1 LRHSWRENA
10 QINVPW
16 LVRIKPGA
24 LERLGLY
31 LARPCLRRIALL
43 HSDGLLQ
50 SILDVALQSLRD
62 HGIAP
67 ALIHEVKE
75 ASVEEA
81 VRLLA
86 SVPSSCQALVGL
98 GGGKALDVA
107 KYTASLAGL
116 PYFAVPTSL
125 SNDGFCS
132 PQASL
137 TLKGKRRSLPSGLP
151 DAVIVDL
158 AVCERAPLTLWH
170 SGVGD
175 LSSKFT
181 AVVDWKLAF
190 HRRGVPV
197 NDLAALISDASVFQF
212 MANPVSDEQGIQLLA
227 TALMLN
233 GVAMEIAGSSRP
245 ASGSEHLISHA
256 LDMTGARL
264 RLHGIQT
271 GTAAYLVSSLQ
282 GGNHHQRIGELFAR
296 TGFWDSVR
304 KQPFSREEWRI
315 AVEQAPSIKEDFYT
329 ILSER
334 EAWPEFARMIA
345 QDAALIECFE

>member
-1 LRHSWRENA
+1 VKNA
-10 QINVPW
+10 QISVPW

-24 LERLGLY
+24 LQRLGLY
-31 LARPCLRRIALL
+31 LARSSLTPVALF
-43 HSDGLLQ
+43 HSEGMLQ
-50 SILDVALQSLRD
+50 SILDMVRQSLRD
-62 HGIAP
+62 HGIAL
-67 ALIHEVKE
+67 ALFHEVKE

-81 VRLLA
+81 VRLLGA
-86 SVPSSCQALVGL
+86 VPSLCKALIGV

-116 PYFAVPTSL
+116 PYFAAPTSL

-137 TLKGKRRSLPSGLP
+137 TLEGKRRSLPTGLP
-151 DAVIVDL
+151 EAVVVDL
-158 AVCERAPLTLWH
+158 AVCQGAPLALWH

-181 AVVDWKLAF
+181 AVSDWKLAF

-212 MANPVSDEQGIQLLA
+212 MANPGPDERGIRLLA

-233 GVAMEIAGSSRP
+233 GVATEIAGSSRP

-256 LDMTGARL
+256 LDMTGARQ
-264 RLHGIQT
+264 RLHGLQT

-282 GGNHHQRIGELFAR
+282 SGSHHGTIGELFAR
-296 TGFWDSVR
+296 TGFWESVR
-304 KQPFSREEWRI
+304 KQPFSTEKWRT
-315 AVEQAPSIKEDFYT
+315 AVERAPAVKEDFCT
-329 ILSER
+329 ILSDR
-334 EAWPEFARMIA
+334 DAWPEFARMIA
-345 QDAALIECFE
+345 HDSALVGCFE

>member
-1 LRHSWRENA
+1 MKNA

-24 LERLGLY
+24 LQRLGLY
-31 LARPCLRRIALL
+31 LARSCLAPVALF
-43 HSDGLLQ
+43 HSEGLLQ
-50 SILDVALQSLRD
+50 SILDVARRSLRD
-62 HGIAP
+62 HGIAT
-67 ALIHEVKE
+67 ALLHEVKE
-75 ASVEEA
+75 ASLEEA
-81 VRLLA
+81 VRLLGA
-86 SVPSSCQALVGL
+86 VPSSCKVLIGV

-137 TLKGKRRSLPSGLP
+137 TLEGRRRSLPAGLP
-151 DAVIVDL
+151 EAVVVDL
-158 AVCERAPLTLWH
+158 AVCQRAPRTLWH

-175 LSSKFT
+175 LCSKFT
-181 AVVDWKLAF
+181 AVWDWKLAF
-190 HRRGVPV
+190 HRRGVPL
-197 NDLAALISDASVFQF
+197 NDLAALMSDASVFQL
-212 MANPVSDEQGIQLLA
+212 MANPVLDEQGIRLLA

-256 LDMTGARL
+256 LDMSGARP
-264 RLHGIQT
+264 RLHGLQT

-282 GGNHHQRIGELFAR
+282 SGSHHERIGELFER
-296 TGFWDSVR
+296 TGFWESVR
-304 KQPFSREEWRI
+304 KEPFSKEEWRI
-315 AVEQAPSIKEDFYT
+315 AVERAPSVKEEFYT
-329 ILSER
+329 ILSDR
-334 EAWPEFARMIA
+334 DVWPEFARMIA
-345 QDAALIECFE
+345 HDPALVGCFE

>member
-1 LRHSWRENA
+1 MKNA
-10 QINVPW
+10 QIDVPW

-24 LERLGLY
+24 LARLGLY
-31 LARPCLRRIALL
+31 LARPCLTPIALF
-43 HSDGLLQ
+43 HSEGLLQ
-50 SILDVALQSLRD
+50 SILEVALQSLRA

-67 ALIHEVKE
+67 ALLHEVKE

-81 VRLLA
+81 VHVLGTM
-86 SVPSSCQALVGL
+86 PSSCRACVGV

-107 KYTASLAGL
+107 KYTAGLAGL

-137 TLKGKRRSLPSGLP
+137 TLEGKRRSLPTGLP

-158 AVCERAPLTLWH
+158 AVCQGAPLTLWH

-175 LSSKFT
+175 LCSKFT
-181 AVVDWKLAF
+181 AVSDWKLAF

-197 NDLAALISDASVFQF
+197 NDLAALMSDASVFQF
-212 MANPVSDEQGIQLLA
+212 MANPAPDEQGIRLLA

-256 LDMTGARL
+256 LDMTGARQ
-264 RLHGIQT
+264 RLHGLQT

-282 GGNHHQRIGELFAR
+282 SGRHHERIAELFAQ
-296 TGFWDSVR
+296 TGFWESVR
-304 KQPFSREEWRI
+304 KQPFYKEEWRI
-315 AVEQAPSIKEDFYT
+315 AVEQAPSVKEDFYT

-334 EAWPEFARMIA
+334 EVWPEFARMIA
-345 QDAALIECFE
+345 HDPALVGCFE

>member
-1 LRHSWRENA
+1 MKNA

-16 LVRIKPGA
+16 LVRIKPDA
-24 LERLGLY
+24 LQRLGLY
-31 LARPCLRRIALL
+31 LARPCLTPVALF
-43 HSDGLLQ
+43 HSEGLLQ

-62 HGIAP
+62 HGIAS
-67 ALIHEVKE
+67 ALLLKVRE
-75 ASVEEA
+75 ASIEEA
-81 VRLLA
+81 VRLLGA
-86 SVPSSCQALVGL
+86 VPSSCRALIGV

-107 KYTASLAGL
+107 KFTASLAGL

-125 SNDGFCS
+125 SSDGFCS

-137 TLKGKRRSLPSGLP
+137 TLKGKRRSLPTGLP
-151 DAVIVDL
+151 YAVVVDL
-158 AVCERAPLTLWH
+158 AVCQRAPLMLWH

-181 AVVDWKLAF
+181 AVWDWKLAF

-197 NDLAALISDASVFQF
+197 NDLAALMSDASVFQF
-212 MANPVSDEQGIQLLA
+212 MANPVLDGQGIRLLA

-256 LDMTGARL
+256 LDITGARP
-264 RLHGIQT
+264 RLHGLQT

-282 GGNHHQRIGELFAR
+282 GGSHHERIGELFAR
-296 TGFWDSVR
+296 TGFWESVR
-304 KQPFSREEWRI
+304 NQPFSKEEWRI
-315 AVEQAPSIKEDFYT
+315 AVERAPSVKEDFYS
-329 ILSER
+329 ILSDR
-334 EAWPEFARMIA
+334 DAWPEFARMIA
-345 QDAALIECFE
+345 HDAALVGCFE

>member
-1 LRHSWRENA
+1 MKNA

-16 LVRIKPGA
+16 LVRIKAGA
-24 LERLGLY
+24 LQRLGLY
-31 LARPCLRRIALL
+31 LARSSLTPAALF
-43 HSDGLLQ
+43 HSEGLLQ
-50 SILDVALQSLRD
+50 SILDMARQSLRQ
-62 HGIAP
+62 HGVNQ
-67 ALIHEVKE
+67 ALFHEVKE

-81 VRLLA
+81 VRLLGA
-86 SVPSSCQALVGL
+86 VPSSCKAIVGI

-116 PYFAVPTSL
+116 PFFAVPTSL

-137 TLKGKRRSLPSGLP
+137 TLEGNRRSVPTSLPE
-151 DAVIVDL
+151 AVVVDL
-158 AVCERAPLTLWH
+158 AICQQAPLTLWH

-181 AVVDWKLAF
+181 AVSDWKLAF

-197 NDLAALISDASVFQF
+197 NDLAALLSDASVFQF
-212 MANPVSDEQGIQLLA
+212 IAYPVSDEQGIRLLA

-233 GVAMEIAGSSRP
+233 GIAMEIAGSSRP

-256 LDMTGARL
+256 LDMTGARQ
-264 RLHGIQT
+264 RLHGLQT

-282 GGNHHQRIGELFAR
+282 IGRHHQTIGELFAR
-296 TGFWDSVR
+296 TGFWTSVR
-304 KQPFSREEWRI
+304 AQPFSKEEWRI
-315 AVEQAPSIKEDFYT
+315 AVERAPSMKEDFYT

-334 EAWPEFARMIA
+334 EAWREFARMIA
-345 QDAALIECFE
+345 NDTALVGCFE

>member
-1 LRHSWRENA
+1 MKA

-24 LERLGLY
+24 LQRLGLY
-31 LARPCLRRIALL
+31 LARSCLTPVALF
-43 HSDGLLQ
+43 HSEGLLQ
-50 SILDVALQSLRD
+50 SILDAARHSLRD
-62 HGIAP
+62 HGIVA
-67 ALIHEVKE
+67 ALFLEVKE

-81 VRLLA
+81 ARLLGA
-86 SVPSSCQALVGL
+86 LPSSCKALVGV

-116 PYFAVPTSL
+116 PYFSVPTSV

-137 TLKGKRRSLPSGLP
+137 TLEGKRRSLPTSLP
-151 DAVIVDL
+151 EAVVVDV
-158 AVCERAPLTLWH
+158 AVCQRAPLTLWH

-181 AVVDWKLAF
+181 AVSDWKLAF

-197 NDLAALISDASVFQF
+197 NDLAALMSDASVFQF
-212 MANPVSDEQGIQLLA
+212 MANPASDERGIRLLA

-233 GVAMEIAGSSRP
+233 GIAMEIAGSSRP

-256 LDMTGARL
+256 LDMTGARQ
-264 RLHGIQT
+264 RLHGLQT

-282 GGNHHQRIGELFAR
+282 SGSHHQTIGELFAR
-296 TGFWDSVR
+296 TGFWESIR
-304 KQPFSREEWRI
+304 NQPFFKEEWRI
-315 AVEQAPSIKEDFYT
+315 AVERAPSMKEDFYT
-329 ILSER
+329 ILSDR

-345 QDAALIECFE
+345 RDPALVGCFE

>member
-1 LRHSWRENA
+1 MKNA

-31 LARPCLRRIALL
+31 LSRSGLTPVALF
-43 HSDGLLQ
+43 HSEGLLQ
-50 SILDVALQSLRD
+50 YILDIARQSLRD
-62 HGIAP
+62 HGIAL
-67 ALIHEVKE
+67 ALFHEVKE

-81 VRLLA
+81 VRLLGA
-86 SVPSSCQALVGL
+86 VPSSCKALIGV

-116 PYFAVPTSL
+116 PYFAAPTSL

-137 TLKGKRRSLPSGLP
+137 TLEGRRRSLPTRLP
-151 DAVIVDL
+151 EAVVVDL
-158 AVCERAPLTLWH
+158 NVCRLAPLMLWH

-175 LSSKFT
+175 LTSKFT
-181 AVVDWKLAF
+181 AVSDWKLAF

-197 NDLAALISDASVFQF
+197 NDLAALMSDASVFQF
-212 MANPVSDEQGIQLLA
+212 MANPVSDERGIRLLA

-233 GVAMEIAGSSRP
+233 GIAMEIAGSSRP

-256 LDMTGARL
+256 LDMTGARQ
-264 RLHGIQT
+264 RFHGLQT

-282 GGNHHQRIGELFAR
+282 SGSHHETIGELFAR
-296 TGFWDSVR
+296 TGFWESIR
-304 KQPFSREEWRI
+304 KQPFSKEEWRI
-315 AVEQAPSIKEDFYT
+315 AVELAPSMKEDFYT
-329 ILSER
+329 ILSEKD
-334 EAWPEFARMIA
+334 AWPELVRMIEH
-345 QDAALIECFE
+345 DTALAGCFD

>member
-1 LRHSWRENA
+1 MKNV
-10 QINVPW
+10 QISVPW
-16 LVRIKPGA
+16 LVRIKAGA

-31 LARPCLRRIALL
+31 LARSGLTRAALF
-43 HSDGLLQ
+43 HSEGLLQ
-50 SILDVALQSLRD
+50 PILDTARQSLRD
-62 HGIAP
+62 HGIAA
-67 ALIHEVKE
+67 ALLHEVKE

-81 VRLLA
+81 VHLLGALPA
-86 SVPSSCQALVGL
+86 SCKAVIGL

-107 KYTASLAGL
+107 KYTGSLAGL

-137 TLKGKRRSLPSGLP
+137 TLEGRRRSLPTGLP
-151 DAVIVDL
+151 EAVVVDL
-158 AVCERAPLTLWH
+158 AVCQRAPLTLWH

-175 LSSKFT
+175 LCSKFT
-181 AVVDWKLAF
+181 AVSDWKLAF

-212 MANPVSDEQGIQLLA
+212 MANPMSDEKGIRLLA

-256 LDMTGARL
+256 LDMTGARP
-264 RLHGIQT
+264 RLHGLQT
-271 GTAAYLVSSLQ
+271 GTAAYLVSRLQ
-282 GGNHHQRIGELFAR
+282 GGSHHEKIGALFAR
-296 TGFWDSVR
+296 TGFWESVR
-304 KQPFSREEWRI
+304 KQPFAKEEWRI
-315 AVEQAPSIKEDFYT
+315 AVERAPSVKEDSYT

-334 EAWPEFARMIA
+334 DAWPEFTRMIA
-345 QDAALIECFE
+345 HDPALIGCFE